1 MSNRDTTYSP
11 PEHSNAVS
19 KLLAKKAT
27 PFEALSQL
35 RQENPADPKKVQEIM
50 DAYSDALARILKKAR
65 KFKTVLFE
73 RYGGLGLPF
82 AELMKKAKKYQKR
95 YKFSDEEFAMFVHLA
110 MTEQTGKYAM
120 SIPST
125 KMAKTLGY
133 EALLSAT
140 SKLNVKAD
148 EQSIVEEIIN
158 KYSETKPL
166 HAQVLLQTLT
176 YRDVAP
182 EALTGE
188 FDSKK
193 HNPFAYIHPVIAALF
208 LPKVKLLEDQMLLA
222 NIGYIVKQKQAGQ
235 PIQTLPDY
243 QLYWN
248 MITDPNDTACTIN
261 NAIGDLKNR
270 FALQTH
276 LWDAVLELRQGRYY
290 YNNDKTGLIRFMQ
303 ALEQC
308 RNVIHDAPDLTYVK
322 DEGTILRKLL
332 SAFSLYPTY
341 VSINRLWGTLT
352 GAQYGIPSSPLETA
366 GLGNITRIPMITL
379 RLPLS
384 LGTNNRS
391 ISLEDALNQ
400 PQWFVENKLI
410 VPKSLSIIHSHEVL
424 FFYVGRRYQHVNL
437 SRLNIPYNFTNLP
450 MTVTGWESLNEFPVN
465 VPHSLNIMHDTYV
478 LKSVVTV
485 EKTRVPGGRNLITGS
500 SAVIMRPRD
509 ILQGRYSDVSYLY
522 DPQGAGIMI
531 PQGQA
536 PGTYERNRPIVWIP
550 TETQYAAQADSIES
564 AEHRARLRG
573 TIFMYQKD
581 TATQNPLF
589 QSYE

>member
-1 MSNRDTTYSP
+1 MSNRDTTVSRDT
-11 PEHSNAVS
+11 PEYDNAVK
-19 KLLAKKAT
+19 KLLSNKAT
-27 PFEALSQL
+27 QFEALGQL
-35 RQENPADPKKVQEIM
+35 RREHPTDTKKVQEIM
-50 DAYSDALARILKKAR
+50 DAYSEALSRILKKAR

-110 MTEQTGKYAM
+110 MTEQTGKYAV

-133 EALLSAT
+133 EALLAST

-148 EQSIVEEIIN
+148 EQAVVEEIIN

-176 YRDVAP
+176 YRDTAP

-188 FDSKK
+188 FDRKK
-193 HNPFAYIHPVIAALF
+193 HNPFAYIHPVLAALF

-235 PIQTLPDY
+235 PINTLPDY

-248 MITDPNDTACTIN
+248 MVTDPNDTACNIN
-261 NAIGDLKNR
+261 NAIIDLKNR
-270 FALQTH
+270 FILQTH
-276 LWDAVLELRQGRYY
+276 VWDAVMELRQGRYY
-290 YNNDKTGLIRFMQ
+290 YSDRSGLVRFMQ

-341 VSINRLWGTLT
+341 VSINRLWGLLT
-352 GAQYGIPSSPLETA
+352 GAQYGIPSSPLEA
-366 GLGNITRIPMITL
+366 SGLGNITRIPMITL
-379 RLPLS
+379 RLPLT
-384 LGTNNRS
+384 LGTS
-391 ISLEDALNQ
+391 AKALPLEDALNQ

-410 VPKSLSIIHSHEVL
+410 VPKSLSIIHSHDVL

-437 SRLNIPYNFTNLP
+437 TRLNLPYNFTNLP
-450 MTVTGWESLNEFPVN
+450 MTVTGWESLNEYPVN
-465 VPHSLNIMHDTYV
+465 APHSLNIMHETYV
-478 LKSVVTV
+478 LRSVVTV

-500 SAVIMRPRD
+500 SAIIHRPRD

-522 DPQGAGIMI
+522 DPQGAGVMV
-531 PQGQA
+531 PQGA
-536 PGTYERNRPIVWIP
+536 GPGDYQRNSPVVWIP
-550 TETQYAAQADSIES
+550 TETQYAAQVDGIES
-564 AEHRARLRG
+564 AEQRARLRG
-573 TIFMYQKD
+573 TIFMYQKE
-581 TATQNPLF
+581 AGSQNPLF
-589 QSYE
+589 QSM